1 MSFLPLPPTSHLLEI
16 NIEFIC
22 GKVTIDKA
30 VNGWEKPGEA
40 LWVSLLT
47 FPCGGERSLPCSWL
61 CLRCFLGTVA
71 TSSSP
76 SAPHKVPAHP
86 RLPSGVQFGVFIA
99 FSPPQ
104 PVTANSPKPVLGQ
117 ECPALKAKLPPKPG
131 VSQASKPCC
140 HQSPSPGGIPCSH
153 SAPLFSD

>member
-16 NIEFIC
+16 NIQFIC

-30 VNGWEKPGEA
+30 VNRWEKPGEA

-47 FPCGGERSLPCSWL
+47 FPSGDECSPPAPG
-61 CLRCFLGTVA
+61 CVCVCFLGTVA
-71 TSSSP
+71 TRSSP

-99 FSPPQ
+99 FSPLQ
-104 PVTANSPKPVLGQ
+104 PVMGS
-117 ECPALKAKLPPKPG
+117 CPTLKAKLPPKPG
-131 VSQASKPCC
+131 VSQVSKPLVRTLLASVP
-140 HQSPSPGGIPCSH
+140 QPWATPCPH
-153 SAPLFSD
+153 GAPLFSD